1 MLIPLL
7 IDAQLQ
13 VVSNMRGGK
22 GTTIVTNSIRGHVEL
37 VGGMK
42 LKDMVQQKILD
53 EDTVEVR
60 IEPDGK
66 RQRRNTLDQRLQV
79 LIFLEENICD

>member
-1 MLIPLL
+1 MKKVFLILLLIPLL

-42 LKDMVQQKILD
+42 WKGMVQLKNLD
-53 EDTVEVR
+53 EDTVYGLNLM
-60 IEPDGK
+60 GK
-66 RQRRNTLDQRLQV
+66 DK
-79 LIFLEENICD
+79 EEIP